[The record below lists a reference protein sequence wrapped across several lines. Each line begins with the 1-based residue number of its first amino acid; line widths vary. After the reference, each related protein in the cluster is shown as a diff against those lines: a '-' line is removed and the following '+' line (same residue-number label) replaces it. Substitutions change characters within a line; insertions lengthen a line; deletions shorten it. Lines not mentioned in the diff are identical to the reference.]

1 MQIEDIISPTYSVSS
16 QVLKLNSSAA
26 ASESSAGQLSKP
38 IVYF

>member
-26 ASESSAGQLSKP
+26 SESSAGQLSKP